1 MATVYRCDRC
11 KTIGEPPDFLTPVLV
26 PGSAGVAEKGEV
38 TVAPVDQLNLGLCQD
53 CLTKLRSFMEA
64 A

>member
-11 KTIGEPPDFLTPVLV
+11 KTIGETSDFLTDVLV
-26 PGSAGVAEKGEV
+26 PASPRVDEKVPAVAQQ
-38 TVAPVDQLNLGLCQD
+38 DLGLCQD
-53 CLTKLRSFMEA
+53 CLTKLRTFMEA

>member
-11 KTIGEPPDFLTPVLV
+11 KLIGETPDFLTAVLV
-26 PGSAGVAEKGEV
+26 PASPGVAEKGEM
-38 TVAPVDQLNLGLCQD
+38 TVEPVDQLNLGLCQD
-53 CLTKLRSFMEA
+53 CLTKLRAFMEA